1 MARNPTSAGFSV
13 TAPPRGIWQPV
24 EALLPGVYSAFV
36 GAVIEGASG
45 SGAVGVSSWWRSRPE
60 NARVGGDP
68 NSQHLL
74 GLAVDIVGGSS
85 NMVLAAKLGATGLI
99 ALNEGTHV
107 HAQLYPA
114 GVVRPLINFLRI

>member
-1 MARNPTSAGFSV
+1 MS
-13 TAPPRGIWQPV
+13 APPRAIWQPV
-24 EALLPGVYSAFV
+24 EAILPGVYSAFV

-45 SGAVGVSSWWRSRPE
+45 SGAVGVSSWWRSRSE

-74 GLAVDIVGGSS
+74 GLAVDIVGTS
-85 NMVLAAKLGATGLI
+85 NMVLAAALGAKGLT